1 MPQASIVPTR
11 LRCEYAKNP
20 IGLDV
25 ARPRLSWELV
35 SEKRDQMQSAYQIL
49 VAGSKEALASGIG
62 DLWDSGKV
70 ESSKTAQV
78 VYEGKPLRS
87 RQRCYW
93 QVRVWDAAGNAS
105 GYSEPAYWE
114 MGLLNPED
122 YQGQWIGFDTR
133 LGKPE
138 LTLDGC
144 HWMWCADADEQVPNQ
159 GFFRRELTVD
169 SDAEVESAWFLLTA
183 DNALQLY
190 VNGRFVGRGSGAWK
204 AVQYINLAPYLQ
216 EGANVLAI
224 HAVRRRAD
232 SAGLIGRLRV
242 VYTNGQIDWIDID
255 ASWRATS
262 KETASWQESCFDDGS
277 WPAAVAR
284 APYEG
289 NVNVKQCPAPSPF
302 MRREFTVQASI
313 RQARLYSTALGV
325 YEMRLNG
332 QRVGKDELRPG
343 WTDYRCRLQVQAYDV
358 TDLLAEGANAWG
370 VILGDGWYTGYVG
383 GFGRGRYGD
392 YPLAFLGQLHI
403 EYEDG
408 TSQIIAT
415 DSQWRASTGPI
426 ITSDL
431 LMGEIYDSRLEMP
444 GWDKAGFADD
454 HWQTVTVVEK
464 EVPKLVAAQ
473 APAVQITEEVRP
485 IALNEPLPGTFVF
498 DLGQNMVGK
507 YRLRVQGPRG
517 TRVFLRFAEM
527 LNDDGTIYT
536 ENLRSARQTD
546 IYILRG
552 DGVEE
557 YIPFFTFHGFRYV
570 EVTGFPGT
578 PTLDSLAGLV
588 MHNAV
593 QSVGSFTCSD
603 ELVNKLQSNIVWGA
617 RGNFVSTPTDC
628 PQRDERCGW
637 TGDAQVF
644 VRTACSNMDVAS
656 FFAKYMNAVD
666 DGQADTGAFPH
677 VAPMVFEYGFG
688 SPAWGDAGVIVPWT
702 IYLCYGDTAILTR
715 HYGAMKRWIA
725 YLKENSRDLVRP
737 AEGYGDWLSVAADTP
752 KEVISTA
759 YFAYSTKLLSKIA
772 RVLGFDDDARYY
784 EELFEKIK
792 AAFNKAFVAPDGRI
806 HGDTQSCYLL
816 ALHMDLLPQQ
826 MRQTAAQ
833 HLIRTIEE
841 KDWHLSTGFLGV
853 GLLLPILSDIGR
865 TDIAYRLLHN
875 ETYPSWIYSIH
886 QGATTIWERW
896 NTYTKEHGFGDAGM
910 NSFNHYALGSVGE
923 WFYRYVAG
931 IEIDEDH
938 PGYERFIIRPLPG
951 GKLQWARTEY
961 HSIRGPIAVYW
972 ELKDDAFKLDIR
984 VPVNTQATVYVPLGK
999 EQTLTESGMAL
1010 ISKGAATTK
1019 THDGVRNL
1027 RIVDGKAVLEVGS
1040 GEYSFV
1046 AR

>member
-1 MPQASIVPTR
+1 MQRGSIVPTR
-11 LRCEYAKNP
+11 LRCEYAENP
-20 IGLDV
+20 IGLD
-25 ARPRLSWELV
+25 AIHPRLSWELM

-49 VAGSKEALASGIG
+49 VASSEESLISGVG

-70 ESSKTAQV
+70 ESSKTAQI
-78 VYEGKPLRS
+78 VYEGKPLES

-93 QVRVWDAAGNAS
+93 QVRVWDAAGNV
-105 GYSEPAYWE
+105 GDYSERAYWE
-114 MGLLNPED
+114 MGLLTPED
-122 YQGQWIGFDTR
+122 YRGQWIGFDTR
-133 LGKPE
+133 QGRPE

-144 HWMWCADADEQVPNQ
+144 HWMWRSGDDQAPNR
-159 GFFRRELTVD
+159 GFFRRQLTV
-169 SDAEVESAWFLLTA
+169 SPGAEVESAWFLLTA
-183 DNALQLY
+183 DNSLQLY
-190 VNGRFVGRGSGAWK
+190 VNGRFVGRGSGAWT
-204 AVQYINLAPYLQ
+204 AVQYMNLAPYLR

-224 HAVRRRAD
+224 SAIRRRSD
-232 SAGLIGRLRV
+232 SAGLIGRLCV
-242 VYTNGQIDWIDID
+242 AYTNGQTEWVDID
-255 ASWRATS
+255 ASWRAVS
-262 KETASWQESCFDDGS
+262 EETAGWQELSFDDS
-277 WPAAVAR
+277 PWPAAVAR
-284 APYEG
+284 APYKG
-289 NVNVKQCPAPSPF
+289 TVNIKECPAPAPY
-302 MRREFTVQASI
+302 MRREFAAQSGI

-332 QRVGKDELRPG
+332 RRVGADQLRPG
-343 WTDYRCRLQVQAYDV
+343 WTDYRRRLQVQAYDV
-358 TDLLAEGANAWG
+358 TDLIDEGANLWG

-408 TSQIIAT
+408 TSQVIAT
-415 DSQWRASTGPI
+415 DSQWRAASGPI

-444 GWDKAGFADD
+444 GWDETCFGDD
-454 HWQTVTVVEK
+454 DWHPVAVVEK
-464 EVPKLVAAQ
+464 ETPELVAAQ
-473 APAVQITEEVRP
+473 APPIQITEEVRP
-485 IALNEPLPGTFVF
+485 IALDEPLPGTFVF

-517 TRVFLRFAEM
+517 SRIFLRFAEM

-546 IYILRG
+546 VYILKG
-552 DGVEE
+552 EGVEE

-570 EVTGFPGT
+570 EVTGFPGK
-578 PTLDSLAGLV
+578 PTLDSLTGLV
-588 MHNAV
+588 MHNALDP
-593 QSVGSFTCSD
+593 VGTFTCSD
-603 ELVNKLQSNIVWGA
+603 EMVNQLQSNIVWGA

-644 VRTACSNMDVAS
+644 VRTACANMDAAS
-656 FFAKYMNAVD
+656 FFAKYMNAVE

-677 VAPMVFEYGFG
+677 VAPAVEEYRFG

-702 IYLCYGDTAILTR
+702 VYLCYGDTTILAK
-715 HYGAMKRWIA
+715 HYEAMKRWIA
-725 YLKENSRDLVRP
+725 YLKENSQDLVRP

-772 RVLGFDDDARYY
+772 QVLGRDDDSRHY
-784 EELFEKIK
+784 EGLFGKIK

-806 HGDTQSCYLL
+806 HGDTQTCYLL
-816 ALHMDLLPQQ
+816 ALHMDLLPERL
-826 MRQTAAQ
+826 RQAAAQ
-833 HLIRTIEE
+833 HLVRAIEE

-896 NTYTKEHGFGDAGM
+896 NSYTKEHGFGDAGM
-910 NSFNHYALGSVGE
+910 NSFNHYSLGSVGE

-931 IEIDEDH
+931 IEIDEEY
-938 PGYERFIIRPLPG
+938 PGYERFIIRPQPG
-951 GKLQWARTEY
+951 GRLQWARTEY
-961 HSIRGPIAVYW
+961 HSIRGPIAVHW
-972 ELKDDAFKLDIR
+972 ELKDDALNLDIR
-984 VPVNTQATVYVPLGK
+984 VPANTVANVHVPLGE
-999 EQTLTESGMAL
+999 EQTLTESGSTL
-1010 ISKGAATTK
+1010 ISGGSPVSK
-1019 THDGVRNL
+1019 TFDGVRDVQ
-1027 RIVDGKAVLEVGS
+1027 IVDGSAVLEVGS